1 MGRERGPLMSECV
14 TDVNADAW
22 FPNLVH
28 VACSCGWRGPTHDA
42 YMPTTRALIGIEA
55 NEHMAEGGK
64 R

>member
-1 MGRERGPLMSECV
+1 MSECV